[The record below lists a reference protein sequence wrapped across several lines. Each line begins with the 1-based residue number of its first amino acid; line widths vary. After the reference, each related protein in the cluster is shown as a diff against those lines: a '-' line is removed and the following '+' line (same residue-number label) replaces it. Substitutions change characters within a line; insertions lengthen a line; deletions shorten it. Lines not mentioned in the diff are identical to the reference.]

1 MKPGKDF
8 IGVGV
13 GAVIL
18 DKKDRILLLKR
29 GQNIRNEPGTWV
41 IPGGEVEYNEKIE
54 KTVLREVKEEIGVRV
69 KILGLLGVADQ
80 VMVKEKQHWISS
92 IFLCKIVSSQPK
104 IMEPEKCEDLDWF
117 ELNKVKKLNLGVMM
131 KQNLKILKNKFPE
144 KFNE

>member
-80 VMVKEKQHWISS
+80 VMAKEKQHWISS
-92 IFLCKIVSSQPK
+92 IFLCKIVSGQPK